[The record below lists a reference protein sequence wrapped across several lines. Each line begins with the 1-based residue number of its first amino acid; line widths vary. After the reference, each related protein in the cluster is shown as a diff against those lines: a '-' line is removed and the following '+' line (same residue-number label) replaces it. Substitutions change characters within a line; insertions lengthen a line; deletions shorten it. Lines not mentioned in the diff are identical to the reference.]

1 MSNPSSEPDNLD
13 PWLLFSP
20 AGVVHQTEC
29 DLRAA
34 DEQAQSFVRSLQ
46 GSFQGGESGALED
59 TEALESRN
67 WVNCTR
73 PFQGLPGVPGDD
85 EGWVDPGW
93 VQGREPVFGTRIP
106 PSSCAPTSISE
117 AAWYDAC
124 RDLETDDFLSAT
136 LRVANHS
143 FQESDDASLLVPL
156 PDDRILGDFQRAAVE
171 ATSQQRFESRPRFS
185 WETSSSLR
193 FSWERGTSPLQVI
206 GAVDFLDP
214 EESDDEAKRRCVPPT
229 TVKFLKRITVERSEE
244 DIRTAALK
252 KMRLVI
258 LWDPEVSSLGRSLLS
273 LLGAD
278 VNEEAIKK
286 SFSDAFRTK
295 ASRTISKRGGSLLR
309 YFSWCTTESIDSPLA
324 VDEPTIYM
332 YANFLRDSGAR
343 PTSMTHFVEGLR
355 FVHGVAKLLH
365 MEPETVLSSRV
376 LGISRDLYLMKRPLQ
391 QKPELTVPMLMAL
404 EAFCVETGPVL
415 ACICGQLLFC
425 AHSADRWSDSQS
437 LKEISIQE
445 SDGVILVVAS
455 GLTSKTT
462 VSKEAKTRLLPYAAL
477 GCGLSGNNWAKAWLE
492 AREHEGL
499 SLENFALPSR
509 LESQNRW
516 SSVQMGSVE
525 ATSYLQDFLILK
537 GIDQDQ
543 AMQRATHSLKATLTS
558 WAGRC
563 PRPKF
568 SGAEKRLLGH
578 HIAPKEKSPA
588 TYARQQ
594 YTLLYG
600 RVMAMFEA
608 IRAGDYDPDLSD
620 VDRVVQVAA
629 AERPGA
635 AQDVIAPE
643 PEAPVPRHDFDEFED
658 PPSSQSSEASEAPG
672 RGGGGLER
680 APFGPNVSEDSLVVH
695 TVSGITHCLKDQAN
709 LWCGRPLSRNHIPFR
724 EAGVYFEDPDPCKQ
738 CRHILEAAE

>member
-20 AGVVHQTEC
+20 AGVVDQTEC

-73 PFQGLPGVPGDD
+73 PFQGLPGVSGDE

-93 VQGREPVFGTRIP
+93 VQGREPVFGPRIP

-143 FQESDDASLLVPL
+143 FQESDDSSLLVPL

-206 GAVDFLDP
+206 GAIDFLDP

-425 AHSADRWSDSQS
+425 AHSADRWSDSQN

-635 AQDVIAPE
+635 AQHVIAPE